1 MFGKKDNDNSDQN
14 PSGGTYT
21 VEDTF
26 RLNNSQDLI
35 VVGQINGTVR
45 TGDKVCIEGT
55 SGNAQILIKE
65 LDIFRTKVR
74 IATNTKVALC
84 LENGTQYGIS
94 KGTVLHVDDIGTIHC
109 LFDNGRQLGLVA
121 GEDYFHKIAP
131 KDRGDAR

>member
-1 MFGKKDNDNSDQN
+1 MSILGKMFGKKDNDNSDQN
-14 PSGGTYT
+14 PSEGTYT

-55 SGNAQILIKE
+55 SGNDQRLIKE

-94 KGTVLHVDDIGTIHC
+94 KGTVLQISGMS
-109 LFDNGRQLGLVA
+109 
-121 GEDYFHKIAP
+121 EP
-131 KDRGDAR
+131 RGI

>member
-1 MFGKKDNDNSDQN
+1 MSILGKMFGKKDNDNSDQN

-35 VVGQINGTVR
+35 VVGQINGTV
-45 TGDKVCIEGT
+45 
-55 SGNAQILIKE
+55 E

-94 KGTVLHVDDIGTIHC
+94 KGTVLQVSGMSEPCGI
-109 LFDNGRQLGLVA
+109 
-121 GEDYFHKIAP
+121 
-131 KDRGDAR
+131 

>member
-1 MFGKKDNDNSDQN
+1 MSILGKMFGKKDNDNSDQN

-26 RLNNSQDLI
+26 RLI

-55 SGNAQILIKE
+55 SGNDQILIKE

-74 IATNTKVALC
+74 IAMNTKVALC

-94 KGTVLHVDDIGTIHC
+94 KGTVLQVSGMSEPCGI
-109 LFDNGRQLGLVA
+109 
-121 GEDYFHKIAP
+121 
-131 KDRGDAR
+131 